1 MTTARPQFEIIDD
14 QMADIMRQKTEI
26 ERLDIAARLWQ
37 SAREIVQGALKT
49 DHPDWSEERVD
60 REIAHRMSHG
70 VVPR

>member
-1 MTTARPQFEIIDD
+1 MTTAQSQFEIIDD

-49 DHPDWSEERVD
+49 DHPDWSEEQVD

>member
-1 MTTARPQFEIIDD
+1 MTTARSQFEIIDD

-37 SAREIVQGALKT
+37 SAREIVQGSLKT
-49 DHPDWSEERVD
+49 NHPDWSEERVN